1 MQIVRQFDGGVAEEE
16 CFAGIHE
23 RWDEHDGHGWCH
35 VLSNAQIVIASLLY
49 GGGDYGKTICRAV
62 QTGFDTDCNAAT
74 AGSVL
79 GMMNGIGS
87 IGDEWTAPIN
97 GRLDTQIFGVGTVN
111 IDDRAALTLEHIK
124 KA

>member
-1 MQIVRQFDGGVAEEE
+1 M
-16 CFAGIHE
+16 
-23 RWDEHDGHGWCH
+23 
-35 VLSNAQIVIASLLY
+35 LSNAQIVIASLLY

-87 IGDEWTAPIN
+87 IDSEWTAPIN

-111 IDDRAALTLEHIK
+111 IDDRAALTLEHIRM
-124 KA
+124 A